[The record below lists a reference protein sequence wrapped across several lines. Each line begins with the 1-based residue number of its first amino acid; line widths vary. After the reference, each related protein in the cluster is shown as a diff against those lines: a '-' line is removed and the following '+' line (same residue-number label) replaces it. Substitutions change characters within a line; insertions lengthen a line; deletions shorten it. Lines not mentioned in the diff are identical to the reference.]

1 MNILKTEIITDNFC
15 SAVFPPGSEKKKK
28 EPVGMEDVKE
38 EDDSESRWNEEL
50 RLVLIGKTGS
60 GKSASGNTIL
70 GRRQFLSQ
78 ISASSVT
85 QICQQASADLF
96 EEEDGQAVTQRR
108 MRRVVVVD
116 MPGFGDTHL
125 SVEQIHSEI
134 AKCVSL
140 SAPGPHA
147 FLLVVPV
154 GRYTDSENQAV
165 CELSKIF
172 GEDAVSHHTVILFTR
187 GDDLEG
193 LDIEEYVRKTAPAGL
208 KALIDRC
215 GGRYHVL
222 NNKDPSNIVQVHQ
235 LLLKIDKMVK
245 QTNTGF
251 YTNTMFLE
259 AEAAIREEQNR
270 MLWERGQAE
279 GEEQGGSISTM
290 EEQAKCAKRRKCDLE
305 SDQTGTSERGSQRLG
320 KRQLERGNEEEFR
333 LERWTEEGSAFSF
346 LRDRVERCRDQ
357 FRNRRRGYSRAVSQ
371 RQPPHSSLIQMRREA
386 ALSAKV
392 LDRVKIMV
400 AAGATGLAVGAVFGA
415 AAPLAAAA
423 GASLVGNSV
432 GFAAGQLAGMSVAGG
447 TGVGKAVGAI
457 VAAASGKTAVALGVA
472 TGGVVGG
479 SVGAIAG
486 AEAASPGDGALDALG
501 QVSVIGASAV
511 GVAAGIGGTMGAGA
525 ALGAA
530 LGGAASSTAALGGAE
545 SAAVETAGV
554 ASASVAQSSLASA
567 AGQHALTT
575 AGSVSAG
582 AGTSQCAAAG
592 TALVQEVAA
601 NVPAAVSGSA
611 GAVCGLSGPSVASV
625 ASRVASDPWGTVTT
639 TTRILNA
646 VAEIGKAAAGIAL
659 AGGLVVKVVKE
670 KVKSGR
676 GTTEANYTEKKSYE
690 IYWNK

>member
-1 MNILKTEIITDNFC
+1 MSNNVD
-15 SAVFPPGSEKKKK
+15 SVFPPGDEEEKK
-28 EPVGMEDVKE
+28 EPVGMEAEKE
-38 EDDSESRWNEEL
+38 EDDSGTRWSEEL

-85 QICQQASADLF
+85 QICEQGSSELA
-96 EEEDGQAVTQRR
+96 EEEDMLEDGQAVTQRTVR
-108 MRRVVVVD
+108 GVAVVD

-125 SVEQIHSEI
+125 SVEQIHAEV

-172 GEDAVSHHTVILFTR
+172 GEDAVRHHTLVLFTR

-193 LDIEEYVRKTAPAGL
+193 LGIEEYLRETAPAGL

-222 NNKDPSNIVQVHQ
+222 NNKDPSNTVQVKE
-235 LLLKIDKMVK
+235 LLLKVDKMVK
-245 QTNTGF
+245 ETDTGF

-259 AEAAIREEQNR
+259 AEAAIREEQKR

-279 GEEQGGSISTM
+279 GEEQGGNNDTM
-290 EEQAKCAKRRKCDLE
+290 EEQAKLAKRRKCDLE
-305 SDQTGTSERGSQRLG
+305 SDKTGSSEIESQRLRR
-320 KRQLERGNEEEFR
+320 RQLERGNEEDFM
-333 LERWTEEGSAFSF
+333 LERWTEERGAFSF

-357 FRNRRRGYSRAVSQ
+357 FRSRRRGSSRAVVR
-371 RQPPHSSLIQMRREA
+371 RQSLRSSLMRMRREA

-392 LDRVKIMV
+392 LERVKILV

-432 GFAAGQLAGMSVAGG
+432 GFAAGQVAGISVVGG
-447 TGVGKAVGAI
+447 TGVGKA
-457 VAAASGKTAVALGVA
+457 
-472 TGGVVGG
+472 
-479 SVGAIAG
+479 
-486 AEAASPGDGALDALG
+486 
-501 QVSVIGASAV
+501 IGASAV
-511 GVAAGIGGTMGAGA
+511 GVAAGIGGTVGAGA
-525 ALGAA
+525 ALGTA
-530 LGGAASSTAALGGAE
+530 LGGAASSTAALSGAE
-545 SAAVETAGV
+545 TAAVGTAGV

-567 AGQHALTT
+567 AGQHALATV
-575 AGSVSAG
+575 GSVGAG
-582 AGTSQCAAAG
+582 TGTSQCTAAG
-592 TALVQEVAA
+592 TALVQQVAA
-601 NVPAAVSGSA
+601 NVPAAVAGSA
-611 GAVCGLSGPSVASV
+611 GDVCGLTGPSVASV
-625 ASRVASDPWGTVTT
+625 ASRVVSDPWGTVAT

-670 KVKSGR
+670 KVRCGT
-676 GTTEANYTEKKSYE
+676 GTTEANYSEKKSYE

>member
-1 MNILKTEIITDNFC
+1 
-15 SAVFPPGSEKKKK
+15 
-28 EPVGMEDVKE
+28 MEDEKE
-38 EDDSESRWNEEL
+38 EDNTMETRWSEEL

-85 QICQQASADLF
+85 QICQQGSAELA
-96 EEEDGQAVTQRR
+96 EEHDTVEDGQAVTH
-108 MRRVVVVD
+108 RRVRGVAVVD

-125 SVEQIHSEI
+125 SVEQIHAEI

-165 CELSKIF
+165 CEMSKIF
-172 GEDAVSHHTVILFTR
+172 GEDAVRDHTVVLFSR

-193 LDIEEYVRKTAPAGL
+193 IGIEEYLRETAPAGL

-222 NNKDPSNIVQVHQ
+222 NNKDPSNMVQVKE
-235 LLLKIDKMVK
+235 LLLKVDKMVK

-259 AEAAIREEQNR
+259 AEAAIRAEQKR
-270 MLWERGQAE
+270 MLRERGQAE
-279 GEEQGGSISTM
+279 GEEQGGNSGRM
-290 EEQAKCAKRRKCDLE
+290 EEQAKRMKCELE
-305 SDQTGTSERGSQRLG
+305 SDERGSQRFG
-320 KRQLERGNEEEFR
+320 RRELERGNEEGFR
-333 LERWTEEGSAFSF
+333 VERWQDEKEERSAFSF
-346 LRDRVERCRDQ
+346 LTDRVERCRDR
-357 FRNRRRGYSRAVSQ
+357 FRSRRRGSSRAVIR
-371 RQPPHSSLIQMRREA
+371 RQSSRSSLIRMRRDA

-392 LDRVKIMV
+392 LERVKILV

-423 GASLVGNSV
+423 GASLIGNSV
-432 GFAAGQLAGMSVAGG
+432 GFAASQVAGISVVGG

-457 VAAASGKTAVALGVA
+457 VAAASGKTAVALGAA
-472 TGGVVGG
+472 TGGVLGG

-486 AEAASPGDGALDALG
+486 AEAASPREGALDALG
-501 QVSVIGASAV
+501 QVSVMGASAV

-530 LGGAASSTAALGGAE
+530 FSTAALSGAE
-545 SAAVETAGV
+545 GAAVGTAGV

-567 AGQHALTT
+567 AGQHALATV
-575 AGSVSAG
+575 GSVAAG
-582 AGTSQCAAAG
+582 TGTSQCAAAG

-601 NVPAAVSGSA
+601 NVPAAVAGSA
-611 GAVCGLSGPSVASV
+611 GAVCGLTGPSVASV
-625 ASRVASDPWGTVTT
+625 ASRVVSDPWGSVAT

-670 KVKSGR
+670 KVR
-676 GTTEANYTEKKSYE
+676 CGTGTREASYSEKKSYE

>member
-1 MNILKTEIITDNFC
+1 MSNNVD
-15 SAVFPPGSEKKKK
+15 SVFPPGDEEEKN
-28 EPVGMEDVKE
+28 EPVDMKGEEE
-38 EDDSESRWNEEL
+38 EDDSETGWSEEL

-85 QICQQASADLF
+85 QICQQGSAELT
-96 EEEDGQAVTQRR
+96 EEEDTVEDGQAVTQS
-108 MRRVVVVD
+108 RVRAVAVVD

-125 SVEQIHSEI
+125 REDQIHAEV

-172 GEDAVSHHTVILFTR
+172 GEDAVRHHTVVLFTR

-193 LDIEEYVRKTAPAGL
+193 LGIEEYLRETAPAGL

-222 NNKDPSNIVQVHQ
+222 NNKDPSNTVQVKE
-235 LLLKIDKMVK
+235 LLLKVDKMVK

-251 YTNTMFLE
+251 YTNGMFLE
-259 AEAAIREEQNR
+259 AEAAIREEQKR
-270 MLWERGQAE
+270 MLRERGQAD
-279 GEEQGGSISTM
+279 GEEQVGTNGRM
-290 EEQAKCAKRRKCDLE
+290 EEQGKPAIKQSKCDLE
-305 SDQTGTSERGSQRLG
+305 SDITGSSKRGSQSLRRRELA
-320 KRQLERGNEEEFR
+320 RGNEEDFR
-333 LERWTEEGSAFSF
+333 MERWTEERNAFSF

-357 FRNRRRGYSRAVSQ
+357 FRSRRRGGSRAKI
-371 RQPPHSSLIQMRREA
+371 RRLRSSLIRRREA
-386 ALSAKV
+386 ALSPKV
-392 LDRVKIMV
+392 LERVKILV
-400 AAGATGLAVGAVFGA
+400 AAGATGLVVGAVFGA
-415 AAPLAAAA
+415 AVPLAAAA

-432 GFAAGQLAGMSVAGG
+432 GFAAGQVAGISVAGG
-447 TGVGKAVGAI
+447 SGVGKAVGAI
-457 VAAASGKTAVALGVA
+457 VAAASGKTAVALGAA
-472 TGGVVGG
+472 TGGVLGG

-486 AEAASPGDGALDALG
+486 AEAASPGEGALDALG
-501 QVSVIGASAV
+501 QVSIMGATAV
-511 GVAAGIGGTMGAGA
+511 GVAAGVGGTVGAGA
-525 ALGAA
+525 ALSAAA
-530 LGGAASSTAALGGAE
+530 LSGADT
-545 SAAVETAGV
+545 TAGV
-554 ASASVAQSSLASA
+554 ASAAVAQSSLA
-567 AGQHALTT
+567 GT
-575 AGSVSAG
+575 
-582 AGTSQCAAAG
+582 GTSQCAAAG

-601 NVPAAVSGSA
+601 NVPAAVAGCGST
-611 GAVCGLSGPSVASV
+611 GPSVASV
-625 ASRVASDPWGTVTT
+625 ASSIVSNPWGSVAT

-670 KVKSGR
+670 KVRCRSGN
-676 GTTEANYTEKKSYE
+676 TEASYSEKKSYE